1 MPWAEVMGDLEERL
15 TETAEGT
22 FVPMDGIPFFR
33 VLYPPGEE
41 REALRQFRLL
51 AERLQQQGWQVS
63 VISLSEA
70 MKKAIASL
78 FGCGVDEVRG
88 RLQEE
93 EQRRNRSELK
103 SLLSQYLPLELA
115 EAVINHF
122 QFQNFSGKSAI
133 FLVRTGVLY
142 PFMRPSHLL
151 VQLEGKI
158 RSILVIAYPGVD
170 VGAFLDAGPAEVYGG
185 YYRGEIIHWR

>member
-93 EQRRNRSELK
+93 EQHRNRSELK

-115 EAVINHF
+115 KAVINHF

-170 VGAFLDAGPAEVYGG
+170 VGTFLDAGPAEVYGG